1 MAVEEFMSGLQEI
14 LVALQKNIPNIQAA
28 AIISQ
33 EGLPIASILPE
44 NVDDIKIAAMTAAM
58 LSLGERAAMEL
69 KRGEM
74 EELIVS
80 GSDGYIIT
88 MAAGKNAVLT
98 VSIPAS
104 VKLGLIF
111 HFMRPAAQ
119 EIGKRIV

>member
-1 MAVEEFMSGLQEI
+1 MAIEEFMSGLQEI
-14 LVALQKNIPNIQAA
+14 LVSLQKNIPNIQAA

-69 KRGEM
+69 QRGEM
-74 EELIVS
+74 EELIIS
-80 GSDGYIIT
+80 GSEGYVIT

-98 VSIPAS
+98 VSIPS
-104 VKLGLIF
+104 TVKLGLIF

-119 EIGKRIV
+119 EIEKRIV